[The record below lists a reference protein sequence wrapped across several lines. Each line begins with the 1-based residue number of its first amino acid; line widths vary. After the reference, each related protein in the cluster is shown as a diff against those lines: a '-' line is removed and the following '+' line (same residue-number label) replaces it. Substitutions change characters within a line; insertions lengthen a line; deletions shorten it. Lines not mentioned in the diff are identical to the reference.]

1 MRREYS
7 YMYFGKKKNRITLM
21 HRRKPCKNGF
31 AGAVLSDRFKESI
44 ALVVDEEWMDDEGCS
59 RTFIT
64 AQKDGS
70 RPVIVLSTA
79 EFIGL
84 KRGYPIDRFGLL
96 HEVGHYCCGHLV
108 NAPPLKEEHEKRGK
122 LIAQFKVAEDELA
135 ADAFAVEYL
144 GAWYVSLAM
153 ADRIDQ
159 LAAIQLHYDGTGGFT
174 PTMWEYQMRIDHIAE
189 QFGFYDEDE
198 EDD

>member
-1 MRREYS
+1 
-7 YMYFGKKKNRITLM
+7 
-21 HRRKPCKNGF
+21 
-31 AGAVLSDRFKESI
+31 
-44 ALVVDEEWMDDEGCS
+44 MDDEGVS
-59 RTFIT
+59 HKFIT

-70 RPVIVLSTA
+70 GPVIVLSTA

-96 HEVGHYCCGHLV
+96 HEIGHYCCGHLV
-108 NAPPLKEEHEKRGK
+108 NAPSSLKEENEQRRK
-122 LIAQFKVAEDELA
+122 LVAQDKVAEDELA

-144 GAWYVSLAM
+144 GAWYVTLAM
-153 ADRIDQ
+153 EDRTDQ
-159 LAAIQLHYDGTGGFT
+159 LAAEQLYYDDTVDFE
-174 PTMWEYQMRIDHIAE
+174 PVIREYNMRIDHIAE

>member
-7 YMYFGKKKNRITLM
+7 YMYFGKKKNRITLLLE
-21 HRRKPCKNGF
+21 RKVRKGGF
-31 AGAVLSDRFKESI
+31 AGVVLSNRFKADIPLAVDNERLDEI
-44 ALVVDEEWMDDEGCS
+44 CAHGMCIGALGGDRSKPAIM
-59 RTFIT
+59 
-64 AQKDGS
+64 
-70 RPVIVLSTA
+70 LSTA
-79 EFIGL
+79 EFVGL
-84 KRGYPIDRFGLL
+84 KRGYPASRFALL

-108 NAPPLKEEHEKRGK
+108 NALPSKEERELREK
-122 LIAQFKVAEDELA
+122 LVAQNKVAEDELA

-144 GAWYVSLAM
+144 GAWYVSLAI

-159 LAAIQLHYDGTGGFT
+159 LAAEQLHYGIDGFT
-174 PTMWEYQMRIDHIAE
+174 PPMREYQMRIDHIAE